1 VLHAFSGDAAM
12 ASRLSEAGF
21 LVSFALPVAFRSAIG
36 PREAA
41 ASLAAGRFV
50 VETDSPYL
58 GPDRDRR
65 NEPTTVLRVAAQLA
79 RLREAEPAELVSPIG
94 AAYDALVT
102 R

>member
-1 VLHAFSGDAAM
+1 MTSTQ
-12 ASRLSEAGF
+12 
-21 LVSFALPVAFRSAIG
+21 
-36 PREAA
+36 
-41 ASLAAGRFV
+41 LAAVIPLVPRDLLL

-79 RLREAEPAELVSPIG
+79 RLRETDPAELVGPIR